1 MVRLAERKFGRETA
15 KELGVLLET
24 VSGSGRLAEIA
35 DLIIDCASG
44 EELLVHAA
52 RGGRRRRPGPQPTE
66 P

>member
-24 VSGSGRLAEIA
+24 VSGSGRLAEIT
-35 DLIIDCASG
+35 DLIIDGACG
-44 EELLVHAA
+44 EVWCTR
-52 RGGRRRRPGPQPTE
+52 RGADAGDGPGPQPTE